1 MRKEDNS
8 HVSLKLAH
16 EFVTLIKFL
25 MSFTVTSKLLCPRG
39 GVKSQLLLTRHARIL
54 VLSCSPKHSLLKLA
68 GDGDHSSECDP
79 PFFWPSLLD
88 KFRAPL
94 HLAQFQAFGALF
106 LRKLFLFWLTVPI
119 PPRHCKEPSCKLFLA
134 RFQREELILCKDSSV
149 PCMAALKTLHLNSNS
164 TFLPELT
171 PASATRSRL
180 RSFVFPS
187 VAKDMFQVKR
197 LSKYPTFVFEFPA
210 RIPCHAAC
218 VRLICTNCDP
228 PPRATTTFSSFFK
241 FCAMPIA
248 AIALQNCS
256 FSSAAYD
263 KIVRTSSAIR
273 IFACRGRGSLQPR
286 GSLHFL
292 PGACSAGISSSGG
305 EF

>member
-1 MRKEDNS
+1 MIRLSFGPAFSTNS
-8 HVSLKLAH
+8 ELHC
-16 EFVTLIKFL
+16 IWRN
-25 MSFTVTSKLLCPRG
+25 SKLSVHSFFASCFFFGSLSQFLL
-39 GVKSQLLLTRHARIL
+39 VTAKSRLANSFSHASSGKSSFFAKLTF
-54 VLSCSPKHSLLKLA
+54 C
-68 GDGDHSSECDP
+68 
-79 PFFWPSLLD
+79 
-88 KFRAPL
+88 RAETHKP
-94 HLAQFQAFGALF
+94 
-106 LRKLFLFWLTVPI
+106 
-119 PPRHCKEPSCKLFLA
+119 
-134 RFQREELILCKDSSV
+134 DSSV

-164 TFLPELT
+164 TLLPELT

-218 VRLICTNCDP
+218 VRLICTDCDP

-286 GSLHFL
+286 GNLHFL